1 MTHRYR
7 ITLHSPMGP
16 REGELTLTGEVNGA
30 VTGILSVL
38 GFQQPVSGR
47 ESSGHIQLQ
56 HRLRTAM
63 QELDSAGTDRRDHH
77 RRDPHG
83 QGLHP
88 LDRREAAGLTAL
100 ARDPPIPR
108 QRSVFHE

>member
-38 GFQQPVSGR
+38 GVQQPVSGR
-47 ESSGHIQLQ
+47 ASRGHIPLQ

-63 QELDSAGTDRRDHH
+63 QELDCVS
-77 RRDPHG
+77 
-83 QGLHP
+83 L
-88 LDRREAAGLTAL
+88 LELTGET
-100 ARDPPIPR
+100 ITGVTHTGKGSIHWTGVR
-108 QRSVFHE
+108 QPD

>member
-47 ESSGHIQLQ
+47 EISGHIQLQ

-63 QELDSAGTDRRDHH
+63 QELDCVS
-77 RRDPHG
+77 
-83 QGLHP
+83 L
-88 LDRREAAGLTAL
+88 LELTGET
-100 ARDPPIPR
+100 ITGVTHTGKGSIHWTGVR
-108 QRSVFHE
+108 QPD

>member
-1 MTHRYR
+1 MTHRYH

-38 GFQQPVSGR
+38 GFQQSVSGR

-63 QELDSAGTDRRDHH
+63 QELDCVS
-77 RRDPHG
+77 
-83 QGLHP
+83 L
-88 LDRREAAGLTAL
+88 LELTGET
-100 ARDPPIPR
+100 ITGVTHTGNGSIHWTGVR
-108 QRSVFHE
+108 QPD

>member
-63 QELDSAGTDRRDHH
+63 QELVCVS
-77 RRDPHG
+77 
-83 QGLHP
+83 L
-88 LDRREAAGLTAL
+88 LELTGET
-100 ARDPPIPR
+100 ITGVTHTGKGSIHWTGVR
-108 QRSVFHE
+108 QPD

>member
-16 REGELTLTGEVNGA
+16 REELTLTGEVNGA

-63 QELDSAGTDRRDHH
+63 QELDCVS
-77 RRDPHG
+77 
-83 QGLHP
+83 L
-88 LDRREAAGLTAL
+88 LELTGET
-100 ARDPPIPR
+100 ITGVTHTGKGSIHWTGVR
-108 QRSVFHE
+108 QPD

>member
-30 VTGILSVL
+30 VTGIRSVL
-38 GFQQPVSGR
+38 GVQQPVAGR

-63 QELDSAGTDRRDHH
+63 QELDCVS
-77 RRDPHG
+77 
-83 QGLHP
+83 L
-88 LDRREAAGLTAL
+88 LELTGET
-100 ARDPPIPR
+100 ITGVTHTGKGSIHWTGVR
-108 QRSVFHE
+108 QPD

>member
-1 MTHRYR
+1 MTHRYH

-38 GFQQPVSGR
+38 GFQQSVSGR

-63 QELDSAGTDRRDHH
+63 QELDCVSLLELTGETI
-77 RRDPHG
+77 PHG

-88 LDRREAAGLTAL
+88 LDRREAAGLTAP

>member
-63 QELDSAGTDRRDHH
+63 QELDCVSLLEPTGETITGVTHTGKGSIH
-77 RRDPHG
+77 WTG
-83 QGLHP
+83 V
-88 LDRREAAGLTAL
+88 
-100 ARDPPIPR
+100 R
-108 QRSVFHE
+108 QPD

>member
-16 REGELTLTGEVNGA
+16 REGELTLTGEGNGA

-38 GFQQPVSGR
+38 GFQQSVSGR

-63 QELDSAGTDRRDHH
+63 QELDCVS
-77 RRDPHG
+77 
-83 QGLHP
+83 L
-88 LDRREAAGLTAL
+88 LELTGET
-100 ARDPPIPR
+100 ITGVTHTGKGSIHWTGVR
-108 QRSVFHE
+108 QPD

>member
-56 HRLRTAM
+56 HRLRPAM
-63 QELDSAGTDRRDHH
+63 QELDCVS
-77 RRDPHG
+77 
-83 QGLHP
+83 L
-88 LDRREAAGLTAL
+88 LELTGET
-100 ARDPPIPR
+100 ITGVTHTGKGSIHWTGVR
-108 QRSVFHE
+108 QPD

>member
-7 ITLHSPMGP
+7 ITLHSPMGA

-63 QELDSAGTDRRDHH
+63 QELDCVS
-77 RRDPHG
+77 
-83 QGLHP
+83 L
-88 LDRREAAGLTAL
+88 LELTGET
-100 ARDPPIPR
+100 ITGVTHTGKGSIHWTGVR
-108 QRSVFHE
+108 QPD

>member
-30 VTGILSVL
+30 VTGIL
-38 GFQQPVSGR
+38 PVAGR

-63 QELDSAGTDRRDHH
+63 QELDCVSLLELTGETITGVTHTDKGSIHWTGVRRPD
-77 RRDPHG
+77 
-83 QGLHP
+83 
-88 LDRREAAGLTAL
+88 
-100 ARDPPIPR
+100 
-108 QRSVFHE
+108 

>member
-63 QELDSAGTDRRDHH
+63 QELDCVS
-77 RRDPHG
+77 
-83 QGLHP
+83 L
-88 LDRREAAGLTAL
+88 LELTGET
-100 ARDPPIPR
+100 IPGVTHTGKGSIHWTGVR
-108 QRSVFHE
+108 QPD

>member
-63 QELDSAGTDRRDHH
+63 QELDCVS
-77 RRDPHG
+77 
-83 QGLHP
+83 L
-88 LDRREAAGLTAL
+88 LELTGAT
-100 ARDPPIPR
+100 ITGVTHTGKGSIHWTGVR
-108 QRSVFHE
+108 QPD

>member
-1 MTHRYR
+1 MPHRYR

-63 QELDSAGTDRRDHH
+63 QELDCVS
-77 RRDPHG
+77 
-83 QGLHP
+83 L
-88 LDRREAAGLTAL
+88 LELTGET
-100 ARDPPIPR
+100 ITGVTHTGKGSIHWTGVR
-108 QRSVFHE
+108 QPD

>member
-47 ESSGHIQLQ
+47 ESSDHIQLQ

-63 QELDSAGTDRRDHH
+63 QELDCVS
-77 RRDPHG
+77 
-83 QGLHP
+83 L
-88 LDRREAAGLTAL
+88 LELTGET
-100 ARDPPIPR
+100 ITGVTHTGKGSIHWTGVR
-108 QRSVFHE
+108 QPD

>member
-38 GFQQPVSGR
+38 GFQQPVAGQ
-47 ESSGHIQLQ
+47 EKGGCLQLK

-63 QELDSAGTDRRDHH
+63 QELECVSLLELAGETITGVTHTSKGTIRWT
-77 RRDPHG
+77 G
-83 QGLHP
+83 V
-88 LDRREAAGLTAL
+88 
-100 ARDPPIPR
+100 R
-108 QRSVFHE
+108 QPD

>member
-63 QELDSAGTDRRDHH
+63 QELDCVS
-77 RRDPHG
+77 
-83 QGLHP
+83 L
-88 LDRREAAGLTAL
+88 LKLTGET
-100 ARDPPIPR
+100 ITGVTHTGKGSIHWTGVR
-108 QRSVFHE
+108 QPD

>member
-47 ESSGHIQLQ
+47 ESSGHILLQ
-56 HRLRTAM
+56 HRRRTAM
-63 QELDSAGTDRRDHH
+63 QELDCVSLLELTGETITGVTHTDKGSIHWTGVRRPD
-77 RRDPHG
+77 
-83 QGLHP
+83 
-88 LDRREAAGLTAL
+88 
-100 ARDPPIPR
+100 
-108 QRSVFHE
+108 

>member
-16 REGELTLTGEVNGA
+16 REGELSLTGEMNGT
-30 VTGILSVL
+30 VTGVLSLL

-63 QELDSAGTDRRDHH
+63 QELDCVSLLELTGETITGVTHTDKGSIHWT
-77 RRDPHG
+77 G
-83 QGLHP
+83 V
-88 LDRREAAGLTAL
+88 
-100 ARDPPIPR
+100 R
-108 QRSVFHE
+108 QPD

>member
-63 QELDSAGTDRRDHH
+63 QELDCVS
-77 RRDPHG
+77 
-83 QGLHP
+83 L
-88 LDRREAAGLTAL
+88 LELTGETSTGVTHTGKGS
-100 ARDPPIPR
+100 IHWTGVR
-108 QRSVFHE
+108 QPD

>member
-1 MTHRYR
+1 MTHRYH

-38 GFQQPVSGR
+38 GFQQSVSGR

-63 QELDSAGTDRRDHH
+63 QELDCVS
-77 RRDPHG
+77 
-83 QGLHP
+83 L
-88 LDRREAAGLTAL
+88 LELTGETITGVTHTGKGSI
-100 ARDPPIPR
+100 RWTGVR
-108 QRSVFHE
+108 QPD

>member
-63 QELDSAGTDRRDHH
+63 QELDCVS
-77 RRDPHG
+77 
-83 QGLHP
+83 L
-88 LDRREAAGLTAL
+88 LELTGETITGVTHTGK
-100 ARDPPIPR
+100 DSIHWTGVR
-108 QRSVFHE
+108 QPD

>member
-16 REGELTLTGEVNGA
+16 RE
-30 VTGILSVL
+30 

-63 QELDSAGTDRRDHH
+63 QELDCVSLLELTGETITGVTHTDKGSIHWTGVRRPD
-77 RRDPHG
+77 
-83 QGLHP
+83 
-88 LDRREAAGLTAL
+88 
-100 ARDPPIPR
+100 
-108 QRSVFHE
+108 

>member
-16 REGELTLTGEVNGA
+16 REGELTLTGE

-63 QELDSAGTDRRDHH
+63 QELDCVS
-77 RRDPHG
+77 
-83 QGLHP
+83 L
-88 LDRREAAGLTAL
+88 LELTGET
-100 ARDPPIPR
+100 ITGVTHTGKGSIHWTGVR
-108 QRSVFHE
+108 QPD

>member
-63 QELDSAGTDRRDHH
+63 QEPDCGSLLELAGETITGVTHTGKGSIH
-77 RRDPHG
+77 WTG
-83 QGLHP
+83 V
-88 LDRREAAGLTAL
+88 
-100 ARDPPIPR
+100 R
-108 QRSVFHE
+108 QPD

>member
-7 ITLHSPMGP
+7 STLHSPMGP

-63 QELDSAGTDRRDHH
+63 QELDCVS
-77 RRDPHG
+77 
-83 QGLHP
+83 L
-88 LDRREAAGLTAL
+88 LELTGET
-100 ARDPPIPR
+100 ITGVTHTGKGSIHWTGVR
-108 QRSVFHE
+108 QPD